1 MVGPVFVL
9 VMVLKAPT
17 AVSGSTHMCHTKN
30 PNMFWKILS
39 AFAGI
44 PREHGFITKAV
55 QEVLKVEI
63 YDYKDHQNLSIP
75 FHIVKGVG
83 L

>member
-1 MVGPVFVL
+1 
-9 VMVLKAPT
+9 
-17 AVSGSTHMCHTKN
+17 
-30 PNMFWKILS
+30 MFWKILS

-75 FHIVKGVG
+75 FHFVKGVG
-83 L
+83 LSKDSLHVNIPFNLGVFFFFFFVIPNWLGPD